1 MIIGVPGSGKVHTI
15 IHFLRVAKKLGK
27 KVILFGVNH
36 SAIDSMLIRLLEY
49 EEEQKIDESDRINF
63 VKVISQT
70 QKFNTHPKLDKY
82 ANSCNSFESLRELV
96 LKVEQTDL
104 VVASVNNVFNQ
115 FFGCFKFD
123 YCLLNEASLVVEP
136 LSIGPLLFAKKF
148 VMFGDYY
155 QLNPMVK
162 SAEAEKRGMSISLF
176 RRLCE

>member
-1 MIIGVPGSGKVHTI
+1 MIKI
-15 IHFLRVAKKLGK
+15 
-27 KVILFGVNH
+27 
-36 SAIDSMLIRLLEY
+36 
-49 EEEQKIDESDRINF
+49 EE
-63 VKVISQT
+63 
-70 QKFNTHPKLDKY
+70 
-82 ANSCNSFESLRELV
+82 
-96 LKVEQTDL
+96 TDL

-136 LSIGPLLFAKKF
+136 LAIGPLLFAKKF

-176 RRLCE
+176 RRLCEQHPYNVVILRKQYRMNDHIASLSNTIAYKGLIRHANQETADKKLELHNEKGIGSGVG

>member
-1 MIIGVPGSGKVHTI
+1 M
-15 IHFLRVAKKLGK
+15 
-27 KVILFGVNH
+27 
-36 SAIDSMLIRLLEY
+36 
-49 EEEQKIDESDRINF
+49 
-63 VKVISQT
+63 KVISQT